1 MGKRKRRKETYYQKW
16 RREHPRLQLYLS
28 RDEYELLKR
37 IAEDK
42 NVSMKEL
49 ILNAIKG
56 ARMRWR
62 KAYLRGFKE
71 ALDKFID
78 EPHSF
83 YWDVRERVEERG
95 LRGFEPCLF
104 TSQCKYCGRPMVFT
118 HKDGNYDEVKKYVRE
133 AFKNWYHVKWRLHKL
148 YSLVTWMQKR

>member
-1 MGKRKRRKETYYQKW
+1 
-16 RREHPRLQLYLS
+16 
-28 RDEYELLKR
+28 LLKR
-37 IAEDK
+37 VAEDK
-42 NVSMKEL
+42 NFSMKEL

-56 ARMRWR
+56 MRMRWR

-83 YWDVRERVEERG
+83 YWDVRERIGERG

-104 TSQCKYCGRPMVFT
+104 TSPCKYCGRPTVFT
-118 HKDGNYDEVKKYVRE
+118 HKDINYDEVKKYIRE
-133 AFKNWYHVKWRLHKL
+133 AFKNWYHI
-148 YSLVTWMQKR
+148 SCAPS